1 MKHLNRNKRMNTM
14 YQKGM
19 TLIELAIVG
28 IFLGLLALFGISQF
42 SGSATDTT
50 KAAGLYEA
58 AGKIADSFTLAS
70 QTCGT
75 TTDVTASTLATTPS
89 AAATLSVLLGTAQ
102 PADAQKAC
110 FGQSGVRPLAG
121 LTKGA
126 SGAETVYEFPIT
138 LSNPGADLK
147 KVGVSMAGVPE
158 VLVLALYN
166 KYSSVAGAKSA
177 TTLPAATADT
187 TDAQIRFT
195 ANTAGTRT
203 VTIVRPL

>member
-1 MKHLNRNKRMNTM
+1 MKHLNRSKRVTGM

-28 IFLGLLALFGISQF
+28 IFLGLLALFGVSQF

-50 KAAGLYEA
+50 KASGLYEA

-75 TTDVTASTLATTPS
+75 STDVTASALATTPS

-102 PADAQKAC
+102 PATAQTAC
-110 FGQSGVRPLAG
+110 FSQSGVRPLAG
-121 LTKGA
+121 LSKGA
-126 SGAETVYEFPIT
+126 AGSETVYDFPIA
-138 LSNPGADLK
+138 LSNPGANLK
-147 KVGVSMAGVPE
+147 AIGVSVSNVPE
-158 VLVLALYN
+158 ALALAMYN
-166 KYSSVAGAKSA
+166 KYSSVNGAKSA
-177 TTLPAATADT
+177 TTLPATADS
-187 TDAQIRFT
+187 TDAQLRFSVAT
-195 ANTAGTRT
+195 SGTRT

>member
-1 MKHLNRNKRMNTM
+1 MKHLNRNKRINSM

-75 TTDVTASTLATTPS
+75 TTDVTASALATTPS
-89 AAATLSVLLGTAQ
+89 AAGTLSVLLGTAL

-126 SGAETVYEFPIT
+126 AGAETVYDFPVTI
-138 LSNPGADLK
+138 SNPDGDLK
-147 KVGVSMAGVPE
+147 KIGVSLGGTPE
-158 VLVLALYN
+158 VLALALYN

-177 TTLPAATADT
+177 TVLPATADT
-187 TDAQIRFT
+187 TDAQIRFST
-195 ANTAGTRT
+195 ASGGTRT